1 MTHFNDLDLRIGKII
16 GAKDHPNADK
26 LYILLVDIKKEK
38 ELQLVAGL
46 KKHYKKEEILGKKVV
61 VFANLQSTVLR
72 GIESFGMVLAAVDE
86 DNVALLTVKKSNPG
100 DKVFIDEAS
109 KKSKPIHKIPFEDW
123 KHLKLYVSDGHVVF
137 DGKVLKTE
145 KEDVLVDKKV
155 RNGAPIQ

>member
-1 MTHFNDLDLRIGKII
+1 
-16 GAKDHPNADK
+16 
-26 LYILLVDIKKEK
+26 
-38 ELQLVAGL
+38 
-46 KKHYKKEEILGKKVV
+46 YKKEELLGKKVV
-61 VFANLQSTVLR
+61 VFANLQSSVLR

-145 KEDVLVDKKV
+145 KEEVLVDKNM
-155 RNGAPIQ
+155 RNGSPIQ